1 MPPSLRVLGAART
14 VTGSAHL
21 LELDHGS
28 LLVDCGLF
36 QGVPGASDK
45 NRVAPV
51 ERPGELA
58 AVMLTHGHLDHVG
71 RLPLLVQGGFEGP
84 VLGHAATLAIA
95 EIVMRDAAKIAEHEG
110 KGGPTVADVEATV
123 ARFEPLAYREP
134 HALGDSKVTLFEAG
148 HILGS
153 ASVLVE
159 TGGCNV
165 LFSGDLGRSST
176 PLLRAPNTQ
185 YPEGLRI
192 DHVLIE
198 STYGDREHPSGPS
211 VRERLRDVLR
221 KALEDGGKV
230 LVPAFAVGRTQE
242 LLYHLRALITD
253 GELAEVPVVVDGPMG
268 LDVTA
273 LYERFTGDY
282 DAEAHALL
290 RSGTPPLSF
299 DTLYAARG
307 GKGSEAARS
316 IPGGAIIVAGS
327 GMCTGGRILR
337 HLEELLPDERTDVLF
352 VGYQARGTLGRQ
364 LLDGVTEVVL
374 EGQTIPVRARIHCV
388 PGLSAHADKKELLAW
403 LGAVP
408 GVGTVY
414 VTHGEAEAAAELAS
428 SAERDL
434 GLRARVPE
442 EGERFEL
449 AG

>member
-1 MPPSLRVLGAART
+1 MSPALRVLGAART

-21 LELDHGS
+21 LELDHAS
-28 LLVDCGLF
+28 VLVDCGLF
-36 QGVPGASDK
+36 QGVPGASER

-51 ERPGELA
+51 ERPAELS
-58 AVMLTHGHLDHVG
+58 AVVLTHGHLDHVG
-71 RLPLLVQGGFEGP
+71 RLPLLMQGGFDGP
-84 VLGHAATLAIA
+84 VLGHPATLAIA
-95 EIVMRDAAKIAEHEG
+95 EIVMRDAAKIAEHHG
-110 KGGPTVADVEATV
+110 GGGPTVADVEATV
-123 ARFEPLAYREP
+123 KRFEPLAYRKP
-134 HALGDSKVTLFEAG
+134 HVLAEAKVTLFEAG

-159 TGGCNV
+159 TAGCNV
-165 LFSGDLGRSST
+165 LFSGDLGRSTT

-192 DHVLIE
+192 DHVLVE
-198 STYGDREHPSGPS
+198 STYGDREHPTGPS
-211 VRERLRDVLR
+211 IRERLRDVLR

-242 LLYHLRALITD
+242 LLYHLRGLITD

-273 LYERFTGDY
+273 LYEKYTGDY

-299 DTLYAARG
+299 DTLYSARG

-316 IPGGAIIVAGS
+316 IPGAAIIVAGS
-327 GMCTGGRILR
+327 GMCTGGRILA

-364 LLDGVTEVVL
+364 LLDGASEVEL
-374 EGQTIPVRARIHCV
+374 EGRTIPVRARIHCV

-403 LGAVP
+403 LAAVP
-408 GVGTVY
+408 GGPKTY
-414 VTHGEAEAAAELAS
+414 VTHGEPEASAELAGA
-428 SAERDL
+428 AERDL
-434 GLRARVPE
+434 GLRAVVPD
-442 EGERFEL
+442 EGERFDL